1 MTPIL
6 VQVTSADI
14 PMLLISHVKTTP
26 WLHIVVKKVKQEN
39 ASDTLQK
46 MFNQCQKNTDI
57 KFTHKS
63 AGTGTPLWTL
73 PKIRGACP
81 LLAIAK
87 SILELA

>member
-1 MTPIL
+1 MPIL
-6 VQVTSADI
+6 VQVTSPDI

-39 ASDTLQK
+39 ASDTLRK
-46 MFNQCQKNTDI
+46 LLYYCQKNTDI
-57 KFTHKS
+57 EFTHRS
-63 AGTGTPLWTL
+63 AGTGTPLWTVL
-73 PKIRGACP
+73 KIRGACP